1 MIFKIRIPYLSK
13 ILSKAYV
20 IKALAIL
27 LIISSC
33 SENSDNDTATV
44 YVKKNGDNYELYR
57 NGEIFEIKGCSG
69 NMFFREL
76 KEAGANT
83 VRLYDT
89 VNLKSKLDLLHKEGL
104 AVVVTIPILRYN
116 ESDTIYSNPED
127 VEESSDH
134 IRNFIHK
141 HKSHPAIL
149 YWILG
154 NEINYPDWSRGT
166 EYIKNF
172 NSFLEVIQQE
182 DKNHP
187 VSTAVG
193 GFDRSKVILMSNQ
206 SPGLDL
212 ISINIFG
219 ELSTFQKRKKE
230 ISLLWNGPYV
240 FTEFG
245 VNGPWEA
252 DNTTW
257 MAPIEQTSTK
267 KAEQYFQRYYDY
279 INTNKDGRC
288 LGTLGFYWGI
298 KQERTHTWF
307 STFQKD
313 GKKNETAVVLE
324 QILSNKITTYNGPKI
339 EYILLN
345 GKGAGESIIL
355 QSKENAEVQLV
366 LPKNHN
372 ISGDVIKWEIRK
384 ENWNYAYNEVE
395 KTPDT
400 IPNLITRI
408 KDLKMTFKAPE
419 EAGPYRVFLK
429 IEDENYF
436 ATANI
441 PFYVL
446 KTIDGI
452 Q

>member
-1 MIFKIRIPYLSK
+1 MLGKSYSIKTFV
-13 ILSKAYV
+13 V
-20 IKALAIL
+20 IVLFA
-27 LIISSC
+27 SC
-33 SENSDNDTATV
+33 TRNAQHDTATV
-44 YVKKNGDNYELYR
+44 HIKKNGDNYELYR
-57 NGEIFEIKGCSG
+57 NGELFEIKGCSG

-116 ESDTIYSNPED
+116 DSDTIYSNSLE
-127 VEESSDH
+127 VEKNGDN
-134 IRNFIHK
+134 IRNFINK

-154 NEINYPDWSRGT
+154 NEINYPNWPKGE

-172 NSFLEVIQQE
+172 NSFLEIVHQE
-182 DKNHP
+182 DRNHP

-193 GFDRSKVILMSNQ
+193 GFDRSKVISMNNQ

-240 FTEFG
+240 FSEFG

-267 KAEQYFQRYYDY
+267 KAEQYSQRYYDY

-324 QILSNKITTYNGPKI
+324 QILSNKSTTYNGPKI

-345 GKGAGESIIL
+345 GKGAGESVIL
-355 QSKENAEVQLV
+355 QSNENAEVQLV
-366 LPKNHN
+366 LPINHN
-372 ISGDVIKWEIRK
+372 TSGNLIKWEIRK

-400 IPNLITRI
+400 IPNLITEI
-408 KDLKMTFKAPE
+408 TNSKMIFRAPE
-419 EAGPYRVFLK
+419 EPGPYRVFLK
-429 IEDENYF
+429 IEDKNYF

-446 KTIDGI
+446 KTMDGI